1 MSQLIASPV
10 SRRRFLTTSAV
21 TLATLGV
28 PGVVR
33 AQKKEI
39 VVGGAASHKA
49 FMEPNVLPLF
59 EKKYD
64 CKVVF
69 EGTKSLVNLEKMV
82 SNRDKPYLS
91 VVMMD
96 DPVMILAADE
106 KVIDRITPKDVPNV
120 SKLRP
125 AAVHMDGLWVNYQFP
140 WAGVAFNAQK
150 KAGGVASWT
159 ELWDPKNKGKVI
171 VPSLQNTEGL
181 AVLFLAAHLETGKPL
196 KDAQYQTDAAFKKL
210 KALKP
215 NLLTIYT
222 QMPQAFNLLEQGE
235 ALMIGGA
242 LSSYALQ
249 RKTQGAPVDLSTPKE
264 LGMTMP
270 SGIAKVKGGPQPE
283 LTNAFINEMLGVEY
297 QKVLSKVA
305 FAIPTHVD
313 VTAAP
318 GTPDA
323 SRVFTP
329 DWANV
334 TKNRKAWVERWDKD
348 MAV

>member
-1 MSQLIASPV
+1 MSYARPAVV
-10 SRRRFLTTSAV
+10 SRRRFLATTGVAV
-21 TLATLGV
+21 ATLGA
-28 PGVVR
+28 PGLAR

-49 FMEPNVLPLF
+49 FMEPNILPLF

-64 CKVVF
+64 CKVIF

-96 DPVMILAADE
+96 DPVMIQAVDE
-106 KVIDRITPKDVPNV
+106 KVIDKITPKDVPNV

-125 AAVHMDGLWVNYQFP
+125 AAVHMDGMWANYQFP
-140 WAGVAFNAQK
+140 WAGVAYNAQK
-150 KAGGVASWT
+150 KSGGVASWT
-159 ELWDPKNKGKVI
+159 ELWEGKNKGRVI

-181 AVLFLAAHLETGKPL
+181 SVLFLAAHLETGKPL
-196 KDAQYQTDAAFKKL
+196 KEAQYQADAAFKKL
-210 KALKP
+210 KALKA

-264 LGMTMP
+264 MGMTMP
-270 SGIAKVKGGPQPE
+270 SGIAKVKGGPQPA
-283 LTNAFINEMLGVEY
+283 LAHAFINEMLGPEY
-297 QKVLSKVA
+297 QALLSKVA
-305 FAIPTHVD
+305 FAIPTHTGVA
-313 VTAAP
+313 AAP
-318 GTPDA
+318 GIPD
-323 SRVFTP
+323 SSKVFTP

-334 TKNRKAWVERWDKD
+334 TKHRKAWVERWDKE